1 MPGPLMEPDA
11 YPCGR
16 NKGVV
21 DWINLEP
28 VRAAIHVKPE
38 AFYGHAFS
46 LDPGDLFG
54 RVVSLNPADPFGYA
68 VFLSLGDPLGRVV
81 SFNLADPFGHS
92 VSLDPADPFGH
103 AVCLSLA
110 DLKLQKELEYI
121 ISGPLCARTIFHCLG
136 CGIRRSLWPLNV

>member
-46 LDPGDLFG
+46 LEVSSARRLLFC
-54 RVVSLNPADPFGYA
+54 RLSSLSPPPPPSDASHTAPSRRPA
-68 VFLSLGDPLGRVV
+68 
-81 SFNLADPFGHS
+81 
-92 VSLDPADPFGH
+92 
-103 AVCLSLA
+103 
-110 DLKLQKELEYI
+110 
-121 ISGPLCARTIFHCLG
+121 AR
-136 CGIRRSLWPLNV
+136 

>member
-46 LDPGDLFG
+46 LE
-54 RVVSLNPADPFGYA
+54 VSNPQSPPSFCCRLSSLSPPPA
-68 VFLSLGDPLGRVV
+68 V
-81 SFNLADPFGHS
+81 
-92 VSLDPADPFGH
+92 
-103 AVCLSLA
+103 
-110 DLKLQKELEYI
+110 
-121 ISGPLCARTIFHCLG
+121 
-136 CGIRRSLWPLNV
+136 

>member
-1 MPGPLMEPDA
+1 MDGPLMEPDA

-46 LDPGDLFG
+46 LE
-54 RVVSLNPADPFGYA
+54 VSSIPA
-68 VFLSLGDPLGRVV
+68 VFCCSSLSPPPPPSDAPHTVWHPRAGRPLAELRRRPR
-81 SFNLADPFGHS
+81 SPHRQLPD
-92 VSLDPADPFGH
+92 LDRQVPH
-103 AVCLSLA
+103 AYL
-110 DLKLQKELEYI
+110 
-121 ISGPLCARTIFHCLG
+121 
-136 CGIRRSLWPLNV
+136 